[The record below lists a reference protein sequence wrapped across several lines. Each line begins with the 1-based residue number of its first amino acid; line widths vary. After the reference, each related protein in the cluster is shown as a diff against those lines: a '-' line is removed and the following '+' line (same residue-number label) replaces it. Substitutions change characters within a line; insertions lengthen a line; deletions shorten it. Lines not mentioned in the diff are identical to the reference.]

1 MPAQITKLL
10 LLENLE
16 DASRTSELAESDR
29 DALRAVADWIKT
41 FVARPHKDL
50 GRAGPVCPFV
60 PVALEHKTLWLA
72 AERSAGRNAPD
83 VIQLIDSYKRL
94 LLAAQPVEGDDA
106 NYKSI
111 VVVFTDLPAAQAKDF
126 FSGVLQQIGV
136 PSYADD
142 GLVIGPFYDGN
153 DGTAIYNPN
162 FRPFTSPV
170 PLLAMRRADISDW
183 KFYLNN
189 EDWFRLWAR
198 RYGESA
204 VEALADELRRFPW
217 QARRD

>member
-1 MPAQITKLL
+1 MPAQITNLF

-16 DASRTSELAESDR
+16 DASRTRELAESDR
-29 DALRAVADWIKT
+29 NALRAVADWIKT
-41 FVARPHKDL
+41 FVVRPHRDL

-60 PVALEHKTLWLA
+60 PVAWEHKTLWLA

-94 LLAAQPVEGDDA
+94 LLAAQPVDGDDA

-136 PSYADD
+136 PSYADRWAGD
-142 GLVIGPFYDGN
+142 G
-153 DGTAIYNPN
+153 
-162 FRPFTSPV
+162 
-170 PLLAMRRADISDW
+170 PLLR
-183 KFYLNN
+183 
-189 EDWFRLWAR
+189 
-198 RYGESA
+198 G
-204 VEALADELRRFPW
+204 
-217 QARRD
+217 QRRDRDIQPELSTIHIARAVSVDEARGYQRLEVLLEQRRLAQALGASLWRVRS